1 MIKFINMIIMPIW
14 FILFMWL
21 FTATAFAG
29 NAKLGEAKF
38 NMNCKQC
45 HGPAG
50 MGMASYPKVSG
61 NPVEYTIDRLK
72 KYRDGVEIGPN
83 SALMIMM
90 AKPLSDNDINNL
102 AEYLKEAKR

>member
-14 FILFMWL
+14 IVLFLWL
-21 FTATAFAG
+21 FAATAFAG
-29 NAKLGEAKF
+29 NAKLGKAKF
-38 NMNCKQC
+38 KMNCKQC

-61 NPVEYTIDRLK
+61 NDIKYTIDRLK
-72 KYRDGVEIGPN
+72 RYRAGEEIGPN

-90 AKPLSDNDINNL
+90 AKPLSDKDIDNL
-102 AEYLKEAKR
+102 EAYLKDAK

>member
-14 FILFMWL
+14 IVLFLWL
-21 FTATAFAG
+21 FAATAFAG

-38 NMNCKQC
+38 KMNCKQC

-61 NPVEYTIDRLK
+61 NDIKYTIDRLK
-72 KYRDGVEIGPN
+72 RYRAGEEIGPN

-90 AKPLSDNDINNL
+90 AKPLSDKDIDNL
-102 AEYLKEAKR
+102 AAYLKEAK

>member
-1 MIKFINMIIMPIW
+1 MIKFINMIIIPIW

-38 NMNCKQC
+38 KMNCKQC

-61 NPVEYTIDRLK
+61 NDIKYTIDRLK
-72 KYRDGVEIGPN
+72 RYRAGEEIGPN

-90 AKPLSDNDINNL
+90 AKPLSDKDIDNL
-102 AEYLKEAKR
+102 AAYLKDAK

>member
-14 FILFMWL
+14 IVLFLWL

-38 NMNCKQC
+38 KMNCKQC

-61 NPVEYTIDRLK
+61 NDIKYTIDRLK
-72 KYRDGVEIGPN
+72 RYRAGEEIGPN

-90 AKPLSDNDINNL
+90 AKSLSDKDIDNL
-102 AEYLKEAKR
+102 AAYLKDAK

>member
-1 MIKFINMIIMPIW
+1 MKKL
-14 FILFMWL
+14 LFVVLLCFSSSLM
-21 FTATAFAG
+21 AG

-38 NMNCKQC
+38 KMNCKQC

-61 NPVEYTIDRLK
+61 NPIEYTIDRLK

-90 AKPLSDNDINNL
+90 AKPLSDKDIENL
-102 AEYLKEAKR
+102 AAYLKEAKR

>member
-1 MIKFINMIIMPIW
+1 MIKLLLLLLVIFANP
-14 FILFMWL
+14 
-21 FTATAFAG
+21 TFAG

-61 NPVEYTIDRLK
+61 KDVEYTIDRLK
-72 KYRDGVEIGPN
+72 RYRAGEEIGPN

-90 AKPLSDNDINNL
+90 AKPLSDKDIENL
-102 AEYLKEAKR
+102 AAYLKEAKR

>member
-1 MIKFINMIIMPIW
+1 MIKLLL
-14 FILFMWL
+14 LFLVIFMNP
-21 FTATAFAG
+21 TFAG
-29 NAKLGEAKF
+29 NAKLGEMKF

-61 NPVEYTIDRLK
+61 KDVEYTIDRLK
-72 KYRDGVEIGPN
+72 RYRAGEEIGPN

-90 AKPLSDNDINNL
+90 AKPLSDKDIENL
-102 AEYLKEAKR
+102 AAYLKEAKR

>member
-1 MIKFINMIIMPIW
+1 MIKLLLLLLVIFINP
-14 FILFMWL
+14 
-21 FTATAFAG
+21 TFAG

-38 NMNCKQC
+38 KMNCKQC

-61 NPVEYTIDRLK
+61 NPIEYTIDRLK

>member
-1 MIKFINMIIMPIW
+1 MKKIY
-14 FILFMWL
+14 LFNLLVAL
-21 FTATAFAG
+21 FVVFSVPAFGG

-38 NMNCKQC
+38 KMNCKQC

-61 NPVEYTIDRLK
+61 NPIEYTIDRLK
-72 KYRDGVEIGPN
+72 KYRAGEEIGPN

-90 AKPLSDNDINNL
+90 AKPLSDKDIENL
-102 AEYLKEAKR
+102 AAYLKEAKR

>member
-1 MIKFINMIIMPIW
+1 MIKFINIIVMPIW
-14 FILFMWL
+14 IVLFIWL

-29 NAKLGEAKF
+29 NAKIGEMKF

-61 NPVEYTIDRLK
+61 KDTAYTIDRLK
-72 KYRDGVEIGPN
+72 RYRSGEEIGAN